1 MSVEDADR
9 LLKDLKSNTALKDK
23 LKSAGAN
30 GFEKT
35 AAESGYHV
43 TRSEFADAIKAV
55 VVKQDLAG
63 PKGFQVADG
72 IISGVT
78 GGVSSHVSGAV
89 SGVV

>member
-1 MSVEDADR
+1 MSTEDADR
-9 LLKDLKSNTALKDK
+9 LLKDLRANTALKDK
-23 LKSAGAN
+23 LKSAGAG

-35 AAESGYHV
+35 AAEAGYHV
-43 TRSEFADAIKAV
+43 SRSEFADAVKAM

-72 IISGVT
+72 IVSGVT

-89 SGVV
+89 SGIV